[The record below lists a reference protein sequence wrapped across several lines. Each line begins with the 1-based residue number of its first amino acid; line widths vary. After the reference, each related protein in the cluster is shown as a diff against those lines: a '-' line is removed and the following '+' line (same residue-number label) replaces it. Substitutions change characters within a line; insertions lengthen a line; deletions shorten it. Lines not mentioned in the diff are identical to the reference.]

1 MATTAAT
8 AAETLCRVNMEENT
22 ENMDE
27 GDDFYIR
34 DNSFIC
40 IGSIR
45 NREDI
50 FFLFKTL
57 LCFRVVLLLVQSRKD
72 VAQLLTTQDA
82 K

>member
-45 NREDI
+45 N
-50 FFLFKTL
+50 
-57 LCFRVVLLLVQSRKD
+57 
-72 VAQLLTTQDA
+72 
-82 K
+82 